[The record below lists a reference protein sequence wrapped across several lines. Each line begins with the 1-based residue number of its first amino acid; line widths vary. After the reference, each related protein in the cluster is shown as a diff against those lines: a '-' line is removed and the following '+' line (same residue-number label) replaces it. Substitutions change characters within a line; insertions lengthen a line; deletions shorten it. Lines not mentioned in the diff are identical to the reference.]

1 MDDAATE
8 EAPRPRRGLL
18 GAALTIGALGL
29 IGFAAAGVSAGQYS
43 SSGSPGGD
51 GTALPVQQRD
61 GERGDG
67 ERRDGDC
74 PFKDRGQQ
82 GRPGEAA
89 PRQQGSPGGAAP
101 DDRSVSL

>member
-1 MDDAATE
+1 MDEAATE

-18 GAALTIGALGL
+18 AVALTVGALGV
-29 IGFAAAGVSAGQYS
+29 IGFAGAGVSAGQSS
-43 SSGSPGGD
+43 SSGPSGAD
-51 GTALPVQQRD
+51 GTAVPVQQS
-61 GERGDG
+61 GG